1 MLQILNRKMHAA
13 AYKSFKSLKMLNEE
27 TIEIVLAER
36 VVETEAEVE
45 AMYVELDAFVNGR
58 TLKRLLIVS
67 NKTNATKTARMR
79 IVKENTK
86 RKAMVKAEAIVVK
99 SFPQKLASNFYM
111 FFQDHIYPMRF
122 FNKRQQAQKWLNK
135 F

>member
-1 MLQILNRKMHAA
+1 MHAA

-67 NKTNATKTARMR
+67 DKSNASRQARMR

-86 RKAMVKAEAIVVK
+86 RKAIVLAEAIVVN
-99 SFPQKLASNFYM
+99 SFATKLASNFYM

>member
-1 MLQILNRKMHAA
+1 MQAA
-13 AYKSFKSLKMLNEE
+13 THQSFKSLKMLNN
-27 TIEIVLAER
+27 TIIEIALAER
-36 VVETEAEVE
+36 IVETESEVE

-67 NKTNATKTARMR
+67 DKSNASRQARMR

-86 RKAMVKAEAIVVK
+86 RKAIVLAEAIVVN
-99 SFPQKLASNFYM
+99 SFATKLASNFYM

-122 FNKRQQAQKWLNK
+122 FNKRQEALKWLNK

>member
-1 MLQILNRKMHAA
+1 MHAA

-86 RKAMVKAEAIVVK
+86 RKAMVLAEAIVVN
-99 SFPQKLASNFYM
+99 SFATKLASNFYM

>member
-1 MLQILNRKMHAA
+1 MHAA
-13 AYKSFKSLKMLNEE
+13 TYKSFKSLKMLNEE

-45 AMYVELDAFVNGR
+45 TMYEELDAFVAGR

-67 NKTNATKTARMR
+67 NKTNATKVARMR

-86 RKAMVKAEAIVVK
+86 RKAMVKAEAIVVN
-99 SFPQKLASNFYM
+99 SFATKLASNFYM

-122 FNKRQQAQKWLNK
+122 FNKRHEAEKWLRK

>member
-1 MLQILNRKMHAA
+1 MHAA

-67 NKTNATKTARMR
+67 DKSNASRQARMR

-86 RKAMVKAEAIVVK
+86 RKAIVLAEAIVVN
-99 SFPQKLASNFYM
+99 SFATKLASNFYM

-122 FNKRQQAQKWLNK
+122 FNKRQEAIKWLNK

>member
-1 MLQILNRKMHAA
+1 MQAA
-13 AYKSFKSLKMLNEE
+13 THQSFKSLKML
-27 TIEIVLAER
+27 TDTIIEIALAER

-67 NKTNATKTARMR
+67 DKTNATKIARLR
-79 IVKENTK
+79 IIKENTK
-86 RKAMVKAEAIVVK
+86 RKAIVKAEAIVVN
-99 SFPQKLASNFYM
+99 SFATKLASNFYM

-122 FNKRQQAQKWLNK
+122 FNKRQEALKWLNK